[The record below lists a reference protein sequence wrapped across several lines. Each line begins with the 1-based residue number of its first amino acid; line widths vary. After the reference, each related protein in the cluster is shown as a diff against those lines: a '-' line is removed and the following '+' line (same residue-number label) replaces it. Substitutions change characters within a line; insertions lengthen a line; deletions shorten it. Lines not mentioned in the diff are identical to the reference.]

1 MAKLNEIVR
10 LLEVQRQDL
19 VNQLE
24 AVDRAIAALGAAA
37 APSPEMRESTI
48 ESPEDDPAPVSPRQ
62 VKARRILTESHK
74 VAMAAAK
81 RKSVGARDAAK
92 GIARERLDDGFV
104 PAIGVRGEQH
114 PPRLVKRTVKRE

>member
-10 LLEVQRQDL
+10 LLEAQRRDL
-19 VNQLE
+19 LNQLE
-24 AVDRAIAALGAAA
+24 AVDRAIAALEVAGAAA
-37 APSPEMRESTI
+37 SEAQDATI
-48 ESPEDDPAPVSPRQ
+48 DAPEDDSAPVARR
-62 VKARRILTESHK
+62 VKARRVLTDSHK

-92 GIARERLDDGFV
+92 GIARERLDDDFV

-114 PPRLVKRTVKRE
+114 PPRLIKRAVKKE